1 MSSTSGVENLLTF
14 VVTHP
19 STALSQVSLISQL
32 VSQQADKLK
41 LIVSGRV
48 IDQSRSLAEQGVK
61 NNSTVMIMLLQDQG
75 RDQHC
80 QLLSLFCIYIS

>member
-1 MSSTSGVENLLTF
+1 M
-14 VVTHP
+14 
-19 STALSQVSLISQL
+19 SQVSLVSQL

-61 NNSTVMIMLLQDQG
+61 NNSTVMIMLIQDQG
-75 RDQHC
+75 GAQH
-80 QLLSLFCIYIS
+80 